1 MTILI
6 NIELHEMIKQKADGE
21 EFDSLSNLI
30 NDLYDKIQEIEKNG
44 GSGMGGVSSNG
55 GQTSAERTPIMPRS
69 SVASQS
75 RAGVQTV
82 KEINETLRVMK
93 DRIDAMAG

>member
-1 MTILI
+1 M
-6 NIELHEMIKQKADGE
+6 
-21 EFDSLSNLI
+21 I

-44 GSGMGGVSSNG
+44 GSGNGGGVSSNG
-55 GQTSAERTPIMPRS
+55 GQTSTERTPVMPRS
-69 SVASQS
+69 TVATSQS
-75 RAGVQTV
+75 RAGLQTV